1 MNRWSRYLRPPR
13 LMVAACLA
21 ASLSTPTP
29 LDAQAGAIGVALSAT
44 CKRARDDKSTE
55 FHIVLRNR
63 DDADTAVVVGIVLGN
78 GNAYPVAMSVRSSM
92 PTSEEKFS
100 YSPVPPVPVGG
111 RTDPWLV
118 PLPSGATYSFS
129 VPTTHFWNV
138 QSGYLDH
145 RERIVQIVLDSRIT
159 STTDQRLWKVWTG
172 ELASAPMKVP
182 DDCRSGR

>member
-1 MNRWSRYLRPPR
+1 MNRWSRHLRPPR
-13 LMVAACLA
+13 LMVATCIA
-21 ASLSTPTP
+21 AALSTQT
-29 LDAQAGAIGVALSAT
+29 LLHAQAAATGLALTVT
-44 CKRARDDKSTE
+44 CKGARDNKSTE
-55 FHIVLRNR
+55 FHIVLRNQG
-63 DDADTAVVVGIVLGN
+63 DGDTAVVVGIVLGN
-78 GNAYPVAMSVRSSM
+78 GNAYPVAVSVRSS
-92 PTSEEKFS
+92 TGEEKFS

-129 VPTTHFWNV
+129 IPTTHFWNV

-145 RERIVQIVLDSRIT
+145 RDRILQIVLNSRVT
-159 STTDQRLWKVWTG
+159 PTTDQRPWKVWTG